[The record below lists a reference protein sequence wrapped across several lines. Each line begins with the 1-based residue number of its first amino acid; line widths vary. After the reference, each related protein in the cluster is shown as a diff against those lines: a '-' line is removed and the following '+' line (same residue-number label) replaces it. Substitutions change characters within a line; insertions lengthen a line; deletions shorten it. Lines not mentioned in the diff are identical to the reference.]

1 MNSPSLPPSGYFTDH
16 LKQSDP
22 AVDAAVAGEL
32 TRQQKGIELIA
43 SENIVSRA
51 SLAARQ
57 APLELKIHAK
67 VVALCERFPIYID
80 DP

>member
-16 LKQSDP
+16 LKQS
-22 AVDAAVAGEL
+22 DAAVAGEL

-51 SLAARQ
+51 SLTARQ
-57 APLELKIHAK
+57 APLEVKIHAK